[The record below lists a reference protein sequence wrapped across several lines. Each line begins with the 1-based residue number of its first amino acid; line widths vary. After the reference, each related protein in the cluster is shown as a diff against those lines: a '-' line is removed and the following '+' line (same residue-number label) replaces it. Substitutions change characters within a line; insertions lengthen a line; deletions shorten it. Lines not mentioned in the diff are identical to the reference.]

1 MDINEAFDTIHGNL
15 KDMPVK
21 YCQWKVKGIDGRVY
35 SKSFNYYRAQ
45 FSFMDPWDLQMRD
58 NLAELRFVLDYH
70 YSIFTLI
77 KPGLTFMNHHKLVIM
92 QIVGA
97 ICEGLL
103 YYLCDRKFSASQEAN
118 IFWRENKNRPSVG
131 MGFLFG
137 KVKNLHCLEDD
148 EIEWLEHLKNLR
160 NTVHARGLSNDKI
173 RWNKNPI
180 MAADVSKTITYL
192 DEFIEKVNSMAL

>member
-21 YCQWKVKGIDGRVY
+21 YCQWKIKGIDRRVY
-35 SKSFNYYRAQ
+35 SKSFNDYRAQ

-173 RWNKNPI
+173 RWDKNPI
-180 MAADVSKTITYL
+180 MAADVSETVTYL

>member
-1 MDINEAFDTIHGNL
+1 MDIDEAFDTVHGNL

-21 YCQWKVKGIDGRVY
+21 YCQWKTVIDGRVY
-35 SKSFNYYRAQ
+35 SKSLNDHRAQ
-45 FSFMDPWDLQMRD
+45 FSFMDPWDLEMRE

-70 YSIFTLI
+70 CSIFTLI
-77 KPGLTFMNHHKLVIM
+77 KPDLTFMNHHKLVIM

-103 YYLCDRKFSASQEAN
+103 YYLCDKKFSAGQEAN
-118 IFWRENKNRPSVG
+118 IFWRENKKRPSAG
-131 MGFLFG
+131 MGFLFE

-148 EIEWLEHLKNLR
+148 EIKWLQHLRELR

-173 RWNKNPI
+173 RWDKNPI
-180 MAADVSKTITYL
+180 MAADVSETVTYL
-192 DEFIEKVNSMAL
+192 DEFIEKVKNMAL

>member
-1 MDINEAFDTIHGNL
+1 MDINEAFDTVHGNL

-21 YCQWKVKGIDGRVY
+21 YCQWKTVSNRCVH
-35 SKSFNYYRAQ
+35 SKSLNDYRAQ

-70 YSIFTLI
+70 CSIFALI

-103 YYLCDRKFSASQEAN
+103 YYLCDKKFSASQEAN
-118 IFWRENKNRPSVG
+118 IFWKENKNRSSAG
-131 MGFLFG
+131 MGFFLE
-137 KVKNLHCLEDD
+137 KTKNLRCLEDSS
-148 EIEWLEHLKNLR
+148 IEWLQHLRELR

-173 RWNKNPI
+173 RWDENPI
-180 MAADVSKTITYL
+180 MAADVTETITHL
-192 DEFIEKVNSMAL
+192 DKFIEEVKGMAL